1 MKKKTVK
8 PQKSKG
14 TVLEL
19 RGITKTYN
27 QGLDNE
33 VKVLKG
39 VDLKIREGDFA
50 AIMGPSGSGKTT
62 MLDII
67 GCLLR
72 PTSGKVFVEGVD
84 TSSLSERRLAK
95 IRGKSIG
102 FVFQQYNLIASLTA
116 TENVELPLR
125 ILGAPKGEARK
136 RAVELLTLVGLSHRA
151 NNKPSQL
158 SGGEQQR
165 VAIARALANKPGILL
180 GDEPTG
186 NLDTNTGQAILDIL
200 KNLNKEE
207 GYTVVIVTHDQR
219 ISKITDYVVRMTDG
233 QIMG

>member
-84 TSSLSERRLAK
+84 TSSLSERRLAE
-95 IRGKSIG
+95 IRGKSLG